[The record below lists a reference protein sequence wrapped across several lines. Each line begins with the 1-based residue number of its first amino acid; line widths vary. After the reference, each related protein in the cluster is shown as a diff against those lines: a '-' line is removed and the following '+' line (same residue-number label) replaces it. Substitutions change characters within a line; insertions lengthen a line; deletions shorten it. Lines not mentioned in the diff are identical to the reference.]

1 MASGRQGIFK
11 ILIDLIEEL
20 HGLYACKSATCPG
33 ILAGGF
39 GAHRPQGRCPTRP
52 LKRCEVVS

>member
-20 HGLYACKSATCPG
+20 HGLYACKRVDDEAGSPLRHLCRLVAG
-33 ILAGGF
+33 IHVSLA
-39 GAHRPQGRCPTRP
+39 RLQ
-52 LKRCEVVS
+52 